1 MVVVDAEIVAHGLRG
16 PLGHVA
22 QPENGALALRKLLQ
36 ACTQHVPELRGVDV
50 RALVTRGGAC
60 LAFRCHFDGGVVTWR
75 LAAARAVHVGDLVL
89 QDADRVRLQRG
100 IPAEAVGRREHGGER
115 FLRSVL
121 RGMTVTEAT
130 AGISHEAAAQL
141 AEAFGVEVM
150 QGHGALREGRDSM
163 GASLPAKDHANL
175 TRAGRFVQF
184 AVPRRCCKVHRGD
197 ADKCGWRNTGAV
209 RLHLPVMLNNILI
222 VEDQRDLAELAALHL
237 GEIAREVTVCGD
249 GPSALRQVQQQAP
262 DLVVLDLGLPGLDG
276 LEVCRRLRAM
286 PRYIPVLMLTARGS
300 DAERVLGLETGA
312 DDYLVKPFNVLEL
325 VARAKAIVRRMEGLA
340 RSEAQAETIT
350 CGELVIDPVRRQ
362 VNVGERAID
371 LTAKE
376 FDLLLHFA
384 RHPGRVFSR
393 EQLLDSVWGGAHAGY
408 AHTVNSHIN
417 RLRAKLETDPANPRY
432 LRTVWGVGYKFAD
445 DLPRTRAG

>member
-1 MVVVDAEIVAHGLRG
+1 
-16 PLGHVA
+16 
-22 QPENGALALRKLLQ
+22 
-36 ACTQHVPELRGVDV
+36 
-50 RALVTRGGAC
+50 
-60 LAFRCHFDGGVVTWR
+60 
-75 LAAARAVHVGDLVL
+75 
-89 QDADRVRLQRG
+89 
-100 IPAEAVGRREHGGER
+100 
-115 FLRSVL
+115 
-121 RGMTVTEAT
+121 
-130 AGISHEAAAQL
+130 
-141 AEAFGVEVM
+141 
-150 QGHGALREGRDSM
+150 
-163 GASLPAKDHANL
+163 
-175 TRAGRFVQF
+175 
-184 AVPRRCCKVHRGD
+184 
-197 ADKCGWRNTGAV
+197 
-209 RLHLPVMLNNILI
+209 MLESILI

-237 GEIAREVTVCGD
+237 GEIARDVRVCGD
-249 GPSALRQVQQQAP
+249 GPSALREVQSRAP

-276 LEVCRRLRAM
+276 LEVCRRLRAL

-340 RSEAQAETIT
+340 RTGAQAAAISF
-350 CGELVIDPVRRQ
+350 GDLAIDPARRS
-362 VNVGERAID
+362 VSVGGREIE

-417 RLRAKLETDPANPRY
+417 RLRAKLETDPANPHY

-445 DLPRTRAG
+445 DPPRRAG

>member
-1 MVVVDAEIVAHGLRG
+1 MRQRVA
-16 PLGHVA
+16 
-22 QPENGALALRKLLQ
+22 
-36 ACTQHVPELRGVDV
+36 
-50 RALVTRGGAC
+50 TRPFSM
-60 LAFRCHFDGGVVTWR
+60 L
-75 LAAARAVHVGDLVL
+75 
-89 QDADRVRLQRG
+89 
-100 IPAEAVGRREHGGER
+100 
-115 FLRSVL
+115 
-121 RGMTVTEAT
+121 
-130 AGISHEAAAQL
+130 
-141 AEAFGVEVM
+141 
-150 QGHGALREGRDSM
+150 DS
-163 GASLPAKDHANL
+163 
-175 TRAGRFVQF
+175 
-184 AVPRRCCKVHRGD
+184 
-197 ADKCGWRNTGAV
+197 
-209 RLHLPVMLNNILI
+209 ILI

-249 GPSALRQVQQQAP
+249 GPSALRHVQNKAP

-276 LEVCRRLRAM
+276 LEVCRRLRAL

-340 RSEAQAETIT
+340 RSEAQASVI
-350 CGELVIDPVRRQ
+350 GFGSLVIDPARRH
-362 VNVGERAID
+362 VSVGGREIE

-417 RLRAKLETDPANPRY
+417 RLRAKLEADPANPHY

-445 DLPRTRAG
+445 LPPRTHGG